1 MIGAE
6 LPASLLLSVGLGL
19 LAFIEPC
26 AIGATLLFI
35 KLVENKPA
43 RVKLAQA
50 LAFMVTRGLF
60 VGLLGAAAA
69 WIGAKFFALQKAGWY
84 FFGAVYFAIG
94 LMYLTGRVG
103 WLMRSVGVPLARL
116 GDTRSSVVL
125 GLLLGLNIPACAAPL
140 LLAML
145 AATASG
151 VTPGGVLGG
160 FVSLALYGLALSL
173 PLVAAVLIPPAR
185 RGLDWL
191 AALSQRIPRWTGVA
205 LMLLGLWTVWF
216 GMKVNVGG
224 A

>member
-1 MIGAE
+1 MTGAE
-6 LPASLLLSVGLGL
+6 FGTGFLLPIGLGL

-60 VGLLGAAAA
+60 IGLLGAAAA
-69 WIGAKFFALQKAGWY
+69 WIGAEFFALQKAGWY

-94 LMYLTGRVG
+94 LLYLTGRAG
-103 WLMRSVGVPLARL
+103 WLMRSVGLPLSRL
-116 GDTRSSVVL
+116 GDARSSVVL
-125 GLLLGLNIPACAAPL
+125 GLLFGLNIPACAAPL
-140 LLAML
+140 LLALL

-160 FVSLALYGLALSL
+160 FVSLSLYGLALSL

-191 AALSQRIPRWTGVA
+191 ASLSQRIPRWTGVA
-205 LMLLGLWTVWF
+205 LMLLGVWTIWF